1 MEAKKATAQ
10 RSRVRVERG
19 VYRQPNGKYAVCCM
33 LAGKPRFRTVA
44 GDLDAARRERTLE
57 AHRYFLDKHLLPA
70 LGARRVRMISVED
83 VAELLT
89 SLRAKGCS
97 EKTTA
102 SALATLHS
110 IMRFAVRNGWAIDDQ
125 VSRLEPDERPHP
137 VRRRQRVLG
146 REEIRR
152 LLAACLPQYRPL
164 IATALY
170 SGLRISE
177 LLGLV
182 WDDLDLRLGEI
193 HVLAQLSRAHRD
205 APARRVPPKT
215 ASAIRDVPL
224 VPQLGGVLRGHRRA
238 ATFNGGGD
246 WVFGTRHGTPLGH
259 RNVERRA
266 LGRAA
271 RLAGLEDGDW
281 PPLRFHDLRH
291 TFASHL
297 IVDPGLDVAQV
308 SRILA
313 TPVLRPRSTSTRTSS
328 TRPDTRP
335 RSAPG
340 WRRAPSRG
348 CLTRPTQRRP
358 DGSWSRWPAA
368 ALLDRNLTSSC
379 RGLRCRAPQ
388 PRSWRLPA
396 TSDGASRTRTGD
408 LLGAMHQ
415 LRRRVNR

>member
-19 VYRQPNGKYAVCCM
+19 VYRQPNGKYAVCFM

-44 GDLDAARRERTLE
+44 GDLDAARRERAALVAAAAAGTLAVSPRLRFATVADRWLERFEAKVAAGERRERTLE

-70 LGARRVRMISVED
+70 LGARWVRTISVED

-146 REEIRR
+146 REEIRA

-182 WDDLDLRLGEI
+182 WDDLDLRQGEI
-193 HVLAQLSRAHRD
+193 HVHAQLSRAHRD

-297 IVDPGLDVAQV
+297 IVDLGLDVAQV
-308 SRILA
+308 SRILGHSRVTTTLDVYTHLFDQA
-313 TPVLRPRSTSTRTSS
+313 RHGAEIRARMAQSAFARLLDPAG
-328 TRPDTRP
+328 
-335 RSAPG
+335 SAPAG
-340 WRRAPSRG
+340 RKLVALAG
-348 CLTRPTQRRP
+348 
-358 DGSWSRWPAA
+358 GS
-368 ALLDRNLTSSC
+368 
-379 RGLRCRAPQ
+379 
-388 PRSWRLPA
+388 A
-396 TSDGASRTRTGD
+396 T
-408 LLGAMHQ
+408 
-415 LRRRVNR
+415 